1 MGRHVIF
8 GLTKASVIIALFL
21 APCCDALTDNDDELA
36 KTILPVSAETTD
48 EALKLERG
56 DAVDEIRLALTKLKR
71 YIQSLTAAKEKVA
84 PLKPVD
90 GLPWP
95 KVRVNAT
102 VSIMSVLGVDDAQQT
117 VRTSVFL
124 RLHWRDEALR
134 WNVSQYNGLK
144 FVELPVTSLWTPN
157 VLVCNSVETQV
168 NLFEMVPSVI
178 VDSEGWVHA
187 ALSLVVDTMCK
198 MDLTMYPYDE
208 QFCPVVFFSQSKYI
222 IWNVADDR
230 LGESVAASLS
240 YGNEWDLLETRA
252 EVFHVKEYDE
262 DGPMIMMRLQ
272 RKTTFYTVCLVTPM
286 TLTSFMNTLVFLVP
300 LQSGEKVSFLVTI
313 FVSTSVFVSYFTT
326 MMPRGLDS
334 FPATIK
340 LLICV
345 MMESLLSLFATII
358 ILRRFH
364 QEQASS
370 IRQGHQG
377 ETNRPSREST
387 RLSSAPGAPTSQFC
401 CRGNPRAY
409 VVNDTSQEFKPE
421 EKAAN
426 KKEADVSGEG
436 RQKSFRLTSHW
447 LDRICFWVACVGNTT
462 FLLAIILC
470 TLSNSEY
477 KKADAG
483 F

>member
-1 MGRHVIF
+1 
-8 GLTKASVIIALFL
+8 
-21 APCCDALTDNDDELA
+21 
-36 KTILPVSAETTD
+36 
-48 EALKLERG
+48 
-56 DAVDEIRLALTKLKR
+56 
-71 YIQSLTAAKEKVA
+71 
-84 PLKPVD
+84 
-90 GLPWP
+90 
-95 KVRVNAT
+95 
-102 VSIMSVLGVDDAQQT
+102 
-117 VRTSVFL
+117 
-124 RLHWRDEALR
+124 
-134 WNVSQYNGLK
+134 
-144 FVELPVTSLWTPN
+144 
-157 VLVCNSVETQV
+157 
-168 NLFEMVPSVI
+168 MVPSVI

-240 YGNEWDLLETRA
+240 YGNESVSHKLCFSVFMKISLELTSVLQWDLLETRA

-313 FVSTSVFVSYFTT
+313 FVSTSVFV
-326 MMPRGLDS
+326 S